1 MAQTSIRTSMSGA
14 LAGQI
19 GAELVPS
26 LIFTAVVATG
36 KTVTP
41 GQPAFISSVGTDGTI
56 YVRAIENGDTIDETT
71 VLGFVRCDN
80 VRENEGGA
88 GYGAGL
94 TVSVVRKGVMWI
106 EGTATVA
113 AFAPVFVGNAT
124 AQLGDFDDATGTGL
138 VQYPG
143 AQFLMAGGDGDMIK
157 ILIDTR
163 TSQADDIGA
172 S

>member
-1 MAQTSIRTSMSGA
+1 MAQTSIRTSRSGA

-19 GAELVPS
+19 GAELAPS
-26 LIFTAVVATG
+26 LIFSAVVATG
-36 KTVTP
+36 KTVKP
-41 GQPAFISSVGTDGTI
+41 GQPAFISSVGADGTF

-71 VLGFVRCDN
+71 VLGFVRGDN
-80 VRENEGGA
+80 VRENEDGDGYAA
-88 GYGAGL
+88 GK
-94 TVSVVRKGVMWI
+94 TVSVVRKGTMWI

-113 AFAPVFVGNAT
+113 AMGPVFVGNAT
-124 AQLGDFDDATGTGL
+124 AQLDDFDDATGTGL

-163 TSQADDIGA
+163 TSQPDLTGA
-172 S
+172 